1 MYDNYTLSSDDIC
14 FNWNEKKPSE
24 QYYPNDSS
32 DQSLTPQSLRSSMH
46 RLSEKKHQRNDTSQ
60 IEGSPS
66 VVSDIILNRRDRSQD
81 FFGPHSSSPIASS
94 ERHRADQRSRL
105 ECMRSTKR
113 REKMTELRGGLDKM
127 EEMVMQGE
135 HFREIQRLKQ
145 EAQKNSIPSDIA
157 EYMEWQNNEDL
168 EDDELLAFIEKQ
180 ETYKKEL
187 EQLLNKGDKESNT
200 FSNSYL

>member
-1 MYDNYTLSSDDIC
+1 
-14 FNWNEKKPSE
+14 
-24 QYYPNDSS
+24 
-32 DQSLTPQSLRSSMH
+32 
-46 RLSEKKHQRNDTSQ
+46 
-60 IEGSPS
+60 
-66 VVSDIILNRRDRSQD
+66 
-81 FFGPHSSSPIASS
+81 
-94 ERHRADQRSRL
+94 
-105 ECMRSTKR
+105 
-113 REKMTELRGGLDKM
+113 MTELRGGLDKM